1 MKDMVGIEMQTTIKT
16 LFKKGYNKTQIANIL
31 GIDRKTVR
39 TILQKIEKYGEV
51 ERKEYVSILDP
62 HKEYIN
68 IQVSKELT
76 AKRIFQDLRDEY
88 KYTGSYDTV
97 KRYVAGI
104 KKKPSKPYMV
114 LTTLPGEESQV
125 DFGYIGT
132 IKVNN
137 RRRKAWVFV
146 MSLSYSR
153 YMYVQIVFDQS
164 VKTFIQCHKQAFKY
178 FGGVPETV
186 KIDNLKAGVLE
197 NDFYEPVIQKN
208 YAAFAAHY
216 GFWAQPCRVRTPT
229 DKGKVESNVD
239 YVKNNCFKGRE
250 FKDYEEAKK
259 FLSRWLD
266 TIANV
271 RKHGTTHKI
280 PLKVFQT
287 IEKETLADL
296 PKEEYIMSKSKTCI
310 VNTNCHITY
319 CGNYYSVPYAYIGQ
333 AVNVIEINNLVK
345 VFYKEKEIALHTI
358 CSDKKGR
365 FITNNE
371 HYPHSKNITSSEI
384 LSRQRNEMSEIGSN
398 ALRFFDEFL
407 KVSNNRK
414 YDYRSITGILSLR
427 NNYSSEII
435 DKACARACNY
445 EVFTYRVIK
454 KICEKGIIGLPLYDN
469 LTYINQNTTEVTRNI
484 SEYNK
489 LVELGELRDE

>member
-1 MKDMVGIEMQTTIKT
+1 MLGVEMHTTIET

-39 TILQKIEKYGEV
+39 TVLQKIEKYGV
-51 ERKEYVSILDP
+51 IERKQSISILDP

-88 KYTGSYDTV
+88 GYKGSYDTI
-97 KRYVAGI
+97 KRYVARI
-104 KKKPSKPYMV
+104 KKKTPKAYMV
-114 LTTLPGEESQV
+114 LTTLPGEEAQV

-132 IKVNN
+132 IKVNS
-137 RRRKAWVFV
+137 RHRKAWIFV
-146 MSLSYSR
+146 MVLSYSR

-164 VKTFIQCHKQAFKY
+164 VKTFIECHKNGFKY

-280 PLKVFQT
+280 PIEVFQT
-287 IEKETLADL
+287 VEKEKLASL

-333 AVNVIEINNLVK
+333 KVNVIEINNLIK
-345 VFYKEKEIALHTI
+345 IFYKEKEIALHTV
-358 CSDKKGR
+358 CTDKKGT

-384 LSRQRNEMSEIGSN
+384 LSRQRNEMTEIGRN
-398 ALRFFDEFL
+398 ALKFFDEFL
-407 KVSNNRK
+407 KVSDNKK

-427 NNYSSEII
+427 NIYSSEII
-435 DKACARACNY
+435 DKACARAYNY
-445 EVFTYRVIK
+445 GVFTYRIIK
-454 KICEKGIIGLPLYDN
+454 KICEKGIIDLPLYDN
-469 LTYINQNTTEVTRNI
+469 QTYINRNTTEVTRNI

-489 LVELGELRDE
+489 LVGLGELRDE